1 MLGKKTFKKN
11 HRKRSIKSYRS
22 DFFRLLQCLVVILTA
37 CLLSC
42 SDDSSD
48 SIEDFQTFLEKND
61 GSEWS
66 LRNDSLKVFIRINN
80 NETNLIEQWYYIN
93 ESKCFDYNPNIFVPG
108 NCTIKE
114 NSNEC
119 FMVMGDLFLSDYE
132 SMTFT
137 NQGALL
143 RVDITLDEW
152 NDETVFFSKSTESV
166 DDLKTCQPIDKVSCL
181 FFKTCW

>member
-1 MLGKKTFKKN
+1 
-11 HRKRSIKSYRS
+11 
-22 DFFRLLQCLVVILTA
+22 
-37 CLLSC
+37 
-42 SDDSSD
+42 
-48 SIEDFQTFLEKND
+48 
-61 GSEWS
+61 
-66 LRNDSLKVFIRINN
+66 
-80 NETNLIEQWYYIN
+80 
-93 ESKCFDYNPNIFVPG
+93 
-108 NCTIKE
+108 
-114 NSNEC
+114 
-119 FMVMGDLFLSDYE
+119 MVMGDLFLSDYE